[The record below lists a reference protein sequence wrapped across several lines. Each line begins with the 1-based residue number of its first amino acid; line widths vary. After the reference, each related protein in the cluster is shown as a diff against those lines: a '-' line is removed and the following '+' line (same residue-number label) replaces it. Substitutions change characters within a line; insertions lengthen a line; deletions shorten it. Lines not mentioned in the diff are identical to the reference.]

1 MKYVRLSYDTN
12 PELII
17 QLMTYVWN
25 LEMPQLLISIRG
37 AGSNFDMS
45 SRLGK
50 IFQTGLIKAARNTN
64 AWIFS
69 NGLNTGVSKHLGN
82 ALSNE
87 RWVGGLQRSR
97 LTVVGIASWGMIENR
112 DELIGRNK
120 ESTYSPLDSSKL
132 LQLNPKH
139 SNFLLVDNGSVG

>member
-1 MKYVRLSYDTN
+1 
-12 PELII
+12 
-17 QLMTYVWN
+17 
-25 LEMPQLLISIRG
+25 MPQLLISIRG
-37 AGSNFDMS
+37 AGTNFEMS

-87 RWVGGLQRSR
+87 KWVGGGLQRSR
-97 LTVVGIASWGMIENR
+97 LTVVGISSWGMIQNR
-112 DELIGRNK
+112 DELVGRNK

-132 LQLNPKH
+132 LQLNPRH
-139 SNFLLVDNGSVG
+139 SNFLLVDNGSTG